1 MLIKNIIQINN
12 GFKKI
17 KFSVSIKLKK
27 LKILDN
33 EKTKLFKIIR
43 QFLSL
48 IKNY

>member
-33 EKTKLFKIIR
+33 KKL
-43 QFLSL
+43 
-48 IKNY
+48 NYSY